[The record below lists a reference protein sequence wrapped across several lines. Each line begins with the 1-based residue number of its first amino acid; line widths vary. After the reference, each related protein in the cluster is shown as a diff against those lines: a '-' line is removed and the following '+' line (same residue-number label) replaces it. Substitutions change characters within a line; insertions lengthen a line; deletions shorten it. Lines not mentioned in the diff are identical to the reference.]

1 MEGMKLILGR
11 LDKELEMTHVEG
23 KKCVKAMESWVPKD
37 LVKNKVSV

>member
-1 MEGMKLILGR
+1 MKLILGR
-11 LDKELEMTHVEG
+11 SDRELEWVMSRG

>member
-1 MEGMKLILGR
+1 MEEMKLILGR
-11 LDKELEMTHVEG
+11 SNKELKQLMSRG